1 MRVTCNYGYPLPATR
16 YPLPATRYPHT
27 RIPAYPRMRGLVLAV
42 LCSCLCLTA
51 ACHSWGNFWEE
62 AKKKSDNSGSTTTT
76 ADCATQVASDTL
88 AMVCVPTA
96 SNFVMGDAAIT
107 TTTQTIPSIT
117 AFSMA
122 KYEVQYGDWV
132 AVKTWATSNGYTFAN
147 AGVQGSTGS
156 LTDQHP
162 VTTISWR
169 DAIVW
174 CNAASEKQGLTPVYY
189 TDLGFTTVLKST
201 PSDSVAHTGNGEI
214 DNPYVNWSA
223 NGYRLPTE
231 AEWEYA
237 ARYIDGSTF
246 LAGDFASGA
255 TANTSDF
262 AATSAVA
269 WFGNSVTPPTGNTTT
284 TQPVGQKTANALG
297 IYDMSGNVWE
307 WTWDWYATY
316 PGGTQAT
323 DYAGP
328 ASGTNRVN
336 RGGSFYN
343 TATYLRGADRLG
355 YTPWIANS
363 VIGFRPVRRP

>member
-1 MRVTCNYGYPLPATR
+1 MRR
-16 YPLPATRYPHT
+16 
-27 RIPAYPRMRGLVLAV
+27 LVLAF
-42 LCSCLCLTA
+42 LCACLCLTA

-96 SNFVMGDAAIT
+96 SSFVLGYTGVAT
-107 TTTQTIPSIT
+107 PLTTIPSIT

-132 AVKTWATSNGYTFAN
+132 AVKTWATSNGYTFADP
-147 AGVQGSTGS
+147 GVQGNDGVGK
-156 LTDQHP
+156 TDQHP

-189 TDLGFTTVLKST
+189 SDAAFTAVQKTSSGT
-201 PSDSVAHTGNGEI
+201 TSVIGTAGSGSI
-214 DNPYVNWSA
+214 DFPFVNWSA

-237 ARYIDGSTF
+237 ARYVS
-246 LAGDFASGA
+246 AGVSMRGDAPSGWQD
-255 TANTSDF
+255 TNPANGAVDDPGEYDP
-262 AATSAVA
+262 VA
-269 WFGNSVTPPTGNTTT
+269 WYTTNSGSATH
-284 TQPVGQKTANALG
+284 PVGQKTANALG

-307 WTWDWYATY
+307 WTWDWYDPY
-316 PGGTQAT
+316 PGGTLVS

-328 ASGTNRVN
+328 TTGTDRVV
-336 RGGSFYN
+336 RGGSFFDP
-343 TATYLRGADRLG
+343 ATNLRGANRLG
-355 YTPWIANS
+355 FSPWGAGS
-363 VIGFRPVRRP
+363 SIGFRPVRRP